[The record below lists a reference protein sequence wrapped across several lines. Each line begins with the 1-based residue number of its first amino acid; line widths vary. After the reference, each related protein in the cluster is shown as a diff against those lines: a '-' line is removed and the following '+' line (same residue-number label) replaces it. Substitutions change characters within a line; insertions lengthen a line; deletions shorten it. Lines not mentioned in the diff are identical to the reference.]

1 MSLNERQCTVLLSYE
16 SALIKESDFQD
27 KLESKDESVK
37 VDALKALIASLVN
50 GEQYP
55 KLLMSVIKFCLHSE
69 SHAIKKLLLL
79 YWEVVEK
86 RTRDGS
92 ALLHEMIL
100 VCNALKNNITHP
112 NEYIRGSTLRFLC
125 KIKEQEILE
134 SLIPS
139 ITDNLQHRHSYV
151 RKNAVLTV
159 FTVYSAHPEL
169 IPDAPELIEQ
179 FLYAETNPSAKRN
192 AFLMLFHCSQEK
204 AVTYLDTVI
213 GTISGTGESF
223 QLIGLELIR
232 KVCRTNPTLKSTYIR
247 AILTLVNSPVHAV
260 SYEAASTLVALSAA
274 PTAVRAAVTAYTTLL
289 QDESEN
295 NIKLVI
301 LQRLAALRLRNEKI
315 LQEMLMDLLR
325 TLSSPNVEIRRQTL
339 QLALQLLTQRNVEDV
354 VQLLKKE
361 LIKADSPE
369 YQQAN
374 QSKGDGYRKMLVDAM
389 HECAVKFPHV
399 VSTVVHLLM
408 NYVGDE
414 QAAAALDVVYF
425 VREIVE
431 EYPQLRDDILM
442 KVMESFEDIKSA
454 DVYRVCLWIIGEY
467 ALEPAV
473 LKRALE
479 AVKGAVGPL
488 PLVHAPVREEEEKRK
503 EEEDAKGKTVKRG
516 PQVLSD
522 GTYASQSAASTLSS
536 ASAVD
541 ASAASPLRSLLI
553 HGDFFLAAC
562 LAATLT
568 KLVLRYN
575 GIVGATSEEA
585 NKETAAALLL
595 LVSILR
601 VGTVASASKPIDP
614 DSQQRVTLCIRVLL
628 DAGHGLGVEVFSA
641 SSRSVFADML
651 QDQRKKSDVA
661 AGKTK
666 AAPKS
671 QADDLL
677 SIRQLKG
684 KGQEE
689 DTVDADDADLHRALG
704 SSSSIANDISST
716 LHRVH
721 QLTGFSDSVYAEAH
735 LTVQSYDIVL
745 DILIVNQSASILQNV
760 TVELHTSGDLKVVER
775 PATHTLA
782 AFAAVRVTSTIKLSS
797 TESGVIFG
805 NITYDNSAGT
815 IKSVVVL
822 NNIHMDIE
830 DYIGPAYVTDA
841 QFRAMWAEFEW
852 YPHSSSTAHSTH
864 RGAHAPR

>member
-1 MSLNERQCTVLLSYE
+1 M
-16 SALIKESDFQD
+16 
-27 KLESKDESVK
+27 
-37 VDALKALIASLVN
+37 
-50 GEQYP
+50 
-55 KLLMSVIKFCLHSE
+55 
-69 SHAIKKLLLL
+69 
-79 YWEVVEK
+79 
-86 RTRDGS
+86 
-92 ALLHEMIL
+92 
-100 VCNALKNNITHP
+100 
-112 NEYIRGSTLRFLC
+112 
-125 KIKEQEILE
+125 
-134 SLIPS
+134 
-139 ITDNLQHRHSYV
+139 

-159 FTVYSAHPEL
+159 FTVFSAHPEL

-223 QLIGLELIR
+223 QLIALELIR
-232 KVCRTNPTLKSTYIR
+232 KVCRTNPTLKSAYIR

-274 PTAVRAAVTAYTTLL
+274 PTAVRAAVTAYTSLL

-301 LQRLAALRLRNEKI
+301 LQRLAALRTRNEKI

-325 TLSSPNVEIRRQTL
+325 SLSSPNMEIRKQTL
-339 QLALQLLTQRNVEDV
+339 TLALQLLTPRNVEDV

-361 LIKADSPE
+361 LVKADSPE

-374 QSKGDGYRKMLVDAM
+374 QTKGDGYRKMLVDAM

-431 EYPQLRDDILM
+431 EYPQLRDEILM
-442 KVMESFEDIKSA
+442 KVMDSFEDIKSA

-467 ALEPAV
+467 ALEPVV

-479 AVKGAVGPL
+479 ALKQAVGPL
-488 PLVHAPVREEEEKRK
+488 PLLHAPVREEEEKRK
-503 EEEDAKGKTVKRG
+503 EEEDVKGKAVTSKRG

-522 GTYASQSAASTLSS
+522 GTYASQSAVST
-536 ASAVD
+536 AVTSAVND
-541 ASAASPLRSLLI
+541 SSPSSPLRSLLL

-562 LAATLT
+562 LAATVT

-575 GIVGATSEEA
+575 QIVGPSSEEA
-585 NKETAAALLL
+585 NKEAAAALLL

-601 VGTVASASKPIDP
+601 VGTVASAPKPIDP

-628 DAGHGLGVEVFSA
+628 EAGHGLGMDVFSS
-641 SSRSVFADML
+641 SSRKVFADML
-651 QDQRKKSDVA
+651 QDQRRKSDVA
-661 AGKTK
+661 AGKKK
-666 AAPKS
+666 AVVQS
-671 QADDLL
+671 QVDDLL
-677 SIRQLKG
+677 TIRQLKG
-684 KGQEE
+684 KGQDE
-689 DTVDADDADLHRALG
+689 DLVDADDADLNKAVG
-704 SSSSIANDISST
+704 SSSSIASDISST

-745 DILIVNQSASILQNV
+745 DILLVNQTSSILQNV

-782 AFAAVRVTSTIKLSS
+782 AYAAVRVTSTIKLSS

-805 NITYDNSAGT
+805 NIVYDNSSGT
-815 IKSVVVL
+815 VKSVVVL
-822 NNIHMDIE
+822 ANIHMDIE

-852 YPHSSSTAHSTH
+852 SPITRCTAHTTATSSTIHITLH
-864 RGAHAPR
+864 

>member
-1 MSLNERQCTVLLSYE
+1 M
-16 SALIKESDFQD
+16 
-27 KLESKDESVK
+27 
-37 VDALKALIASLVN
+37 
-50 GEQYP
+50 
-55 KLLMSVIKFCLHSE
+55 
-69 SHAIKKLLLL
+69 
-79 YWEVVEK
+79 
-86 RTRDGS
+86 
-92 ALLHEMIL
+92 
-100 VCNALKNNITHP
+100 
-112 NEYIRGSTLRFLC
+112 
-125 KIKEQEILE
+125 
-134 SLIPS
+134 
-139 ITDNLQHRHSYV
+139 

-169 IPDAPELIEQ
+169 IPDAAELIEQ

-192 AFLMLFHCSQEK
+192 AFLMLFHCNQDK

-213 GTISGTGESF
+213 ATISGTGESF
-223 QLIGLELIR
+223 QLIALELIR
-232 KVCRTNPTLKSTYIR
+232 KVCRTNPTLKSAYIR

-260 SYEAASTLVALSAA
+260 SYEAAATLVALSAA

-325 TLSSPNVEIRRQTL
+325 TLSSPNMEIRRQTL
-339 QLALQLLTQRNVEDV
+339 ALALQLLTPRNVEDV

-442 KVMESFEDIKSA
+442 KVMDSFEDIKSA

-467 ALEPAV
+467 AVEPMV

-479 AVKGAVGPL
+479 AVKRAVGPL
-488 PLVHAPVREEEEKRK
+488 PLIHPPVREEEEKRK
-503 EEEDAKGKTVKRG
+503 EDEDTKGKTVAGKRG

-522 GTYASQSAASTLSS
+522 GTYASQSAASTLTSANASDSS
-536 ASAVD
+536 ND
-541 ASAASPLRSLLI
+541 SPLRSLLL
-553 HGDFFLAAC
+553 HGDFFLGAC

-575 GIVGATSEEA
+575 EVIGGTSEEA
-585 NKETAAALLL
+585 NKETASALLL

-601 VGTVASASKPIDP
+601 VGTVSSAAKPIDP

-628 DAGHGLGVEVFSA
+628 EAHGLGVDVFSS
-641 SSRSVFADML
+641 SSRKVFADML
-651 QDQRKKSDVA
+651 ADQRKKSDVA

-666 AAPKS
+666 AVVKS
-671 QADDLL
+671 QVDDLL
-677 SIRQLKG
+677 TIRQLKG

-689 DTVDADDADLHRALG
+689 DTVDADDADIHKAVG
-704 SSSSIANDISST
+704 SASSIASDISST

-745 DILIVNQSASILQNV
+745 DILLVNQTATILQNV

-782 AFAAVRVTSTIKLSS
+782 AYAAVRVTSTIKLSS

-805 NITYDNSAGT
+805 NIVYDNSAGT
-815 IKSVVVL
+815 VKSVVVL
-822 NNIHMDIE
+822 SNIHMDIE

-852 YPHSSSTAHSTH
+852 ENKVAVSTEIASLNDYLGHIVKITNMHCLTPPSTLQGEANFLAANLYARSMFGEDALLNVSVEKH
-864 RGAHAPR
+864 KNGKIGGYLRIRSKTQGIALSLGDKITAKQKHNK

>member
-1 MSLNERQCTVLLSYE
+1 M
-16 SALIKESDFQD
+16 
-27 KLESKDESVK
+27 
-37 VDALKALIASLVN
+37 
-50 GEQYP
+50 
-55 KLLMSVIKFCLHSE
+55 
-69 SHAIKKLLLL
+69 
-79 YWEVVEK
+79 
-86 RTRDGS
+86 
-92 ALLHEMIL
+92 
-100 VCNALKNNITHP
+100 
-112 NEYIRGSTLRFLC
+112 
-125 KIKEQEILE
+125 
-134 SLIPS
+134 
-139 ITDNLQHRHSYV
+139 
-151 RKNAVLTV
+151 LTV

-169 IPDAPELIEQ
+169 IPDAAELIEQ

-192 AFLMLFHCSQEK
+192 AFLMLFHCNQDK

-213 GTISGTGESF
+213 ATISGTGESF
-223 QLIGLELIR
+223 QLIALELIR
-232 KVCRTNPTLKSTYIR
+232 KVCRTNPSLKSAYIR
-247 AILTLVNSPVHAV
+247 AILTLVHSPVHAV
-260 SYEAASTLVALSAA
+260 SYEAAATLVALSAA
-274 PTAVRAAVTAYTTLL
+274 PTAVRAAVTAYTSLL

-325 TLSSPNVEIRRQTL
+325 SLSSPNMEIRKQTL
-339 QLALQLLTQRNVEDV
+339 ALALQLLTPRNVEDV

-369 YQQAN
+369 YQQAT

-431 EYPQLRDDILM
+431 EYPQLRDEILM
-442 KVMESFEDIKSA
+442 KVMDSFEDIKSA

-467 ALEPAV
+467 ALEPMV

-479 AVKGAVGPL
+479 AVKRAVGPL
-488 PLVHAPVREEEEKRK
+488 PLVHPPAAREEEEKRK
-503 EEEDAKGKTVKRG
+503 EEEDTKGKPAAGGGKRG

-522 GTYASQSAASTLSS
+522 GTYASQSAASTAVAPS
-536 ASAVD
+536 ATSDGV
-541 ASAASPLRSLLI
+541 AASPLRSLLL
-553 HGDFFLAAC
+553 HGDFFLGAC

-575 GIVGATSEEA
+575 EAIGPASEEA
-585 NKETAAALLL
+585 NKETASALLL

-601 VGTVASASKPIDP
+601 VGTVSSAAKPIDP
-614 DSQQRVTLCIRVLL
+614 DSQQRVTLCIRILL
-628 DAGHGLGVEVFSA
+628 EAHGLGVDVFSS
-641 SSRSVFADML
+641 SSRRVFAEML
-651 QDQRKKSDVA
+651 ADQRKKSDVA

-666 AAPKS
+666 AVVKS
-671 QADDLL
+671 QVDDLL
-677 SIRQLKG
+677 TIRQLKG

-689 DTVDADDADLHRALG
+689 DAVDADDADLHRAVG
-704 SSSSIANDISST
+704 SSSSIASDISST

-745 DILIVNQSASILQNV
+745 DILLVNQTASILQNV

-782 AFAAVRVTSTIKLSS
+782 AYAAVRVTSSIKLSS

-805 NITYDNSAGT
+805 NIVYDNSSGT
-815 IKSVVVL
+815 VKSVVVL
-822 NNIHMDIE
+822 SNIHMDIE

-852 YPHSSSTAHSTH
+852 ENKVAVSTEIASLNDYLAHIVRITNMHCLTPPSTLQGEANFLAANLYARSMFGEDALLNVSVEKH
-864 RGAHAPR
+864 KSGKIGGYLRIRSKTQGIALSLGDKITAKQKHNK